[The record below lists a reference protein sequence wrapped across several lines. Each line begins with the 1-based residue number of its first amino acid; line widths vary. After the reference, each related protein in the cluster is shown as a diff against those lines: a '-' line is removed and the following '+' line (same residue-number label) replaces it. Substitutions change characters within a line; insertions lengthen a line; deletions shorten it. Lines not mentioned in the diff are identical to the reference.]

1 MITKDLDLRGGGLG
15 SGMLAV
21 IIDDLDAEE
30 SALSFFDSQPVLHKR
45 ILLKN
50 RVEGPAWWRSG

>member
-50 RVEGPAWWRSG
+50 RVEGPA